1 MKSPVSPSNCEICL
15 WSFGTKSELDIHN
28 YLEHLIINGV
38 QAEYSRTGCSS
49 YYVWLKPK
57 HVTGQLKSFRNL
69 IDLEI

>member
-38 QAEYSRTGCSS
+38 QPSIIVQDVRVITRGLS
-49 YYVWLKPK
+49 P
-57 HVTGQLKSFRNL
+57 NM
-69 IDLEI
+69 